1 VLAVDTAVTTAL
13 DTAALDE
20 LRRFLHDAYDGT
32 FGDRDWEHALGGVH
46 ALGTEA
52 GALVAHAS
60 VVRRTLVHDGRP
72 LRTGYVE
79 AVAVRGDRRRRGYGR
94 AVMEAIGDVLAET
107 YELGALS
114 GGGGAARLYR
124 SLGWRPWAGR
134 TWVDGPNGLERTPA
148 DDDGVHVLPLAAE
161 LDFTGDLVC
170 DWRDGDVW

>member
-1 VLAVDTAVTTAL
+1 VLAVRTAPTSAL
-13 DTAALDE
+13 DAAALAG
-20 LRRFLHDAYDGT
+20 LHRFLEVAYDGA

-60 VVRRTLVHDGRP
+60 VVERRLLHDGRA

-94 AVMEAIGDVLAET
+94 AVMEAIGDVLARR

-114 GGGGAARLYR
+114 AGGGAARLYR
-124 SLGWRPWAGR
+124 SLGWHPWEGR
-134 TWVDGPNGLERTPA
+134 TWVDAPNGLERTA
-148 DDDGVHVLPLAAE
+148 EDDDGVHVLPLAAE
-161 LDFTGDLVC
+161 LDLTGDLVC
-170 DWRDGDVW
+170 DWREGDVW